1 MENANRFQ
9 TIRNQSVKICED
21 LNAEDF
27 VIQVAEF
34 VSPAKWHLAHT
45 TWFFETFILKP
56 NVPNYQ
62 EYNSDFNY
70 LFNSYYESVGSR
82 TIRHQRGFLSRP
94 TVEEIILYR
103 AHIDESVIK
112 WLTENNLS
120 EDNLRVLELGL
131 QHEQQH
137 QELLITDL
145 KYNLSFNE
153 FDVILSDISENE
165 VFKKSTDQIIIQEGI
180 YEIGFCGEGFC
191 FDNELNRHKVY
202 LNPFSISPNLI
213 NNSEYLEFIEDGG
226 YKNPLLWHSEGWNW
240 LMNEL
245 IEAPLYWKK
254 TETGWV
260 HYTRSGTNLLVMDA
274 PVTHIS
280 FYEASAFAEWRGK
293 RLPTEAEWEVAATE
307 FAWGNR
313 WEWTNSAYLP
323 YPGYRKA
330 PGAIGEYNGKFMVSQ
345 MVLRGAS
352 IATPEGHSRATY
364 RNFFH
369 PNFRWQFTG
378 IRLASDIS

>member
-1 MENANRFQ
+1 MQLANRYQ
-9 TIRNQSVKICED
+9 TIRNQTVALCAGLSSED
-21 LNAEDF
+21 Y

-56 NVPNYQ
+56 NLTNYQ
-62 EYNSDFNY
+62 EFNSGYSF

-94 TVEEIILYR
+94 TVEEVMQYRLYVDQQIQKLLLENQPTKDIL
-103 AHIDESVIK
+103 SVF
-112 WLTENNLS
+112 
-120 EDNLRVLELGL
+120 ELGL

-145 KYNLSFNE
+145 KYNMSFNQ
-153 FDVILSDISENE
+153 FDVLLSNIGENE
-165 VFKKSTDQIIIQEGI
+165 VIDRNSNELIIEEGI
-180 YEIGFCGEGFC
+180 YEIGFKGDGFC

-202 LNPFSISPNLI
+202 LNSFSISPNLI
-213 NNSEYLEFIEDGG
+213 TNAEYLEFIEDGG
-226 YKNPLLWHSEGWNW
+226 YKNPLWWHSEGWAWVN
-240 LMNEL
+240 NEQ
-245 IEAPLYWKK
+245 IEAPLYWRK
-254 TETGWV
+254 TENGWIHFTRTGT
-260 HYTRSGTNLLVMDA
+260 HELPLNA
-274 PVTHIS
+274 PVMHTS
-280 FYEASAFAEWRGK
+280 FYEASAFAAWEGK
-293 RLPTEAEWEVAATE
+293 RLPTEAEWEVASDE
-307 FAWGNR
+307 FSWGKR

-330 PGAIGEYNGKFMVSQ
+330 LGAIGEYNGKFMVNQ

-369 PNFRWQFTG
+369 PNLRWQFTG

>member
-1 MENANRFQ
+1 MQLIERYR
-9 TIRNQSVKICED
+9 TIRNQTVSLCTGLCSED
-21 LNAEDF
+21 Y

-45 TWFFETFILKP
+45 TWFFETFILK
-56 NVPNYQ
+56 NHFPNYRV
-62 EYNSDFNY
+62 FNTQFGY

-94 TVEEIILYR
+94 TVEEIEAYR
-103 AHIDESVIK
+103 NYVDQQMLRCFSENEMSESLIQ
-112 WLTENNLS
+112 LI
-120 EDNLRVLELGL
+120 ELGL

-153 FDVILSDISENE
+153 FDVLLNDIGENDE
-165 VFKKSTDQIIIQEGI
+165 LKSNSKEIKIEEGI
-180 YEIGFCGEGFC
+180 YEIGFNGNGFC

-202 LNPFSISPNLI
+202 LNSFSIYSDLI
-213 NNSEYLEFIEDGG
+213 SNSEYLEFIEDGG
-226 YKNPLLWHSEGWNW
+226 YKNPLLWHSEGWTW
-240 LMNEL
+240 VKSEQV
-245 IEAPLYWKK
+245 EAPLYWKMIK
-254 TETGWV
+254 SGWI
-260 HYTRSGTNLLVMDA
+260 HFTRNGTQNLPKNA

-280 FYEASAFAEWRGK
+280 FYEASAFAAWKGK
-293 RLPTEAEWEVAATE
+293 RLPTEFEWEAASNK
-307 FAWGNR
+307 FDWGKR

-323 YPGYRKA
+323 YPGYQKA
-330 PGAIGEYNGKFMVSQ
+330 PGAIGEYNGKFMVNQ
-345 MVLRGAS
+345 MVLRGSS

-369 PNFRWQFTG
+369 PNLRWQFTG
-378 IRLASDIS
+378 IRLASDKT

>member
-1 MENANRFQ
+1 MEIADRFQ
-9 TIRNQSVKICED
+9 SIRDKTVSICKGLSEED
-21 LNAEDF
+21 Y

-56 NVPNYQ
+56 NLTNYQ
-62 EYNSDFNY
+62 EFNSEYSF

-94 TVEEIILYR
+94 TVEEVMQYRLYVDQQIQKLLLENQPTR
-103 AHIDESVIK
+103 DLLSVF
-112 WLTENNLS
+112 
-120 EDNLRVLELGL
+120 ELGL

-145 KYNLSFNE
+145 KYNLSFNQ
-153 FDVILSDISENE
+153 FDVLLSNIGENE
-165 VFKKSTDQIIIQEGI
+165 VIDKNSNELVIEEGI
-180 YEIGFCGEGFC
+180 YEIGYKGDGFC

-202 LNPFSISPNLI
+202 LNSFSISPNLI
-213 NNSEYLEFIEDGG
+213 TNSEYLEFIEDDG
-226 YKNPLLWHSEGWNW
+226 YKNPLFWHSEGWAWVKNDQ
-240 LMNEL
+240 
-245 IEAPLYWKK
+245 IEAPLYWEKA
-254 TETGWV
+254 ENGWV
-260 HYTRSGTNLLVMDA
+260 HFTRTGTHDLPMNA

-280 FYEASAFAEWRGK
+280 FYEASAFAVWRGK
-293 RLPTEAEWEVAATE
+293 RLPTEFEWEVASNK
-307 FAWGNR
+307 FDWGKR

-323 YPGYRKA
+323 YPGYQKA
-330 PGAIGEYNGKFMVSQ
+330 SGAIGEYNGKFMVNQ
-345 MVLRGAS
+345 MVLRGSS

-369 PNFRWQFTG
+369 PNLRWQFTG
-378 IRLASDIS
+378 IRLASDRL